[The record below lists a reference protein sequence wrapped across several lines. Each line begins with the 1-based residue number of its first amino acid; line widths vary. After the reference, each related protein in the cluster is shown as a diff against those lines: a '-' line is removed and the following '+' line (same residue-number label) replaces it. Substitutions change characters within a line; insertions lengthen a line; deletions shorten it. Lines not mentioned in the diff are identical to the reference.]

1 MKKTMLFVLSL
12 MLLTVFAVG
21 CSTNDATVT
30 DTATDAPE
38 VTVEAAED
46 TADDGNVTEDGTTDG
61 GADDTLGEDLDEAA
75 GADDTTI
82 IETTEAPAENTEG

>member
-21 CSTNDATVT
+21 CSTNDTTVT
-30 DTATDAPE
+30 DTATDAPA

-61 GADDTLGEDLDEAA
+61 GTDDTLGEDLDEAA